1 LTPTPATTTAALE
14 RVIAGQCTWNCPGLF
29 LKAVYESAQGY
40 VVDCDCVSG
49 HSSDVELIRHASSA
63 DATAAFIEAST
74 DRPSIAFHD
83 LPAAYWVVPNH
94 SVTNTGAD
102 RYLVWQLGCWLI
114 TAHSFD
120 DTHFQIAAQPVP
132 FSEAILVEAGARLLA
147 ECESGG

>member
-1 LTPTPATTTAALE
+1 MTPIPATITAALE

-29 LKAVYESAQGY
+29 RQAVYMSQQGY

-49 HSSDVELIRHASSA
+49 HSSRGELIRHASSA
-63 DATAAFIEAST
+63 DATAVFIEATT
-74 DRPSIAFHD
+74 DRLSIAFHD
-83 LPAAYWVVPNH
+83 LPAAYWVVPNDT
-94 SVTNTGAD
+94 VTDGGAD
-102 RYLVWQLGCWLI
+102 RYLVWQPGCWLI

-132 FSEAILVEAGARLLA
+132 FSEAILAEAGGRLLA